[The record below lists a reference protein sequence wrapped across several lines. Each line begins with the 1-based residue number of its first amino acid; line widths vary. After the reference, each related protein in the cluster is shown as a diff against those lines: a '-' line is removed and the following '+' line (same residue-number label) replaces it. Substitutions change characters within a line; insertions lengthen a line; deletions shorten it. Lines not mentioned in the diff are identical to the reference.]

1 MICIILFVLF
11 IWWNFGNVYLVEFV
25 IKYEIILIIFKI
37 LKGMLRYILEKRREK
52 KIVMFKNGLF
62 LVLYFRYIEGW
73 RRVLLKFVVFVFLIL

>member
-1 MICIILFVLF
+1 MKCIILFVLF
-11 IWWNFGNVYLVEFV
+11 IWWMNVYLVEFV

-62 LVLYFRYIEGW
+62 
-73 RRVLLKFVVFVFLIL
+73 

>member
-1 MICIILFVLF
+1 M
-11 IWWNFGNVYLVEFV
+11 NVYLVEFV

-62 LVLYFRYIEGW
+62 LVLYFRYIEG
-73 RRVLLKFVVFVFLIL
+73 

>member
-1 MICIILFVLF
+1 MKCIILFVLF

-62 LVLYFRYIEGW
+62 
-73 RRVLLKFVVFVFLIL
+73 